1 MLSLFFIVKVVILE
15 NKYNF
20 HILLVILILLN
31 LLIYFTL
38 MFGVQLHLFP
48 KVVINIM
55 SFLLMIILVI
65 LGFTS

>member
-1 MLSLFFIVKVVILE
+1 MLSLVFIVKVVILA

-20 HILLVILILLN
+20 HTLLVIPILLN
-31 LLIYFTL
+31 LLILFTL
-38 MFGVQLHLFP
+38 MFGVQLLLFL

>member
-1 MLSLFFIVKVVILE
+1 MLSLVFIIKVVTLE

-20 HILLVILILLN
+20 HILLVILILLD
-31 LLIYFTL
+31 LLILFTL
-38 MFGVQLHLFP
+38 MFGVLLPLFQR
-48 KVVINIM
+48 VAINIV

>member
-1 MLSLFFIVKVVILE
+1 MLSLVFIVKVIILE

-20 HILLVILILLN
+20 HILLVIPILLN
-31 LLIYFTL
+31 LLILFTL
-38 MFGVQLHLFP
+38 MFGVQLLLFP